1 MNIKIILLL
10 LISFLML
17 SACSGIFK
25 NTDAREIPTSG
36 PERARKNLQE
46 GRGVSLKSA
55 TNAIRGG
62 GGTFEF
68 SSANPL
74 WRATLEILD
83 FLPLSNVDYSGGII
97 ITDWYSDSLSQND
110 SLKITVRFF
119 SNEVRANNI
128 KIIVHE
134 KKCNPSNICQIKE
147 INSKIKED
155 LLAQILKSAALLEKN
170 TNSKK

>member
-1 MNIKIILLL
+1 
-10 LISFLML
+10 ML

-55 TNAIRGG
+55 TNAIRG

-128 KIIVHE
+128 KIIVRE

-155 LLAQILKSAALLEKN
+155 LLAKILKSAALLEKN

>member
-1 MNIKIILLL
+1 MNIKITSLL

-17 SACSGIFK
+17 SACSGFFK
-25 NTDAREIPTSG
+25 KTDAREIPTSG
-36 PERARKNLQE
+36 PERAKKNIAE
-46 GRGVSLKSA
+46 GRGVSLKGA
-55 TNAIRGG
+55 TNAMRGG
-62 GGTFEF
+62 GAFEF

-83 FLPLSNVDYSGGII
+83 FLPLSNVDYSGGVI
-97 ITDWYSDSLSQND
+97 ITDWYSDNLSQND

-155 LLAQILKSAALLEKN
+155 LLAQILKSAAILEKN

>member
-62 GGTFEF
+62 GTFEF

-83 FLPLSNVDYSGGII
+83 FLPLSNVDYSG
-97 ITDWYSDSLSQND
+97 ITG
-110 SLKITVRFF
+110 T
-119 SNEVRANNI
+119 NNM
-128 KIIVHE
+128 
-134 KKCNPSNICQIKE
+134 N
-147 INSKIKED
+147 
-155 LLAQILKSAALLEKN
+155 LSAAVHKSFIEVKR
-170 TNSKK
+170 TFCFF